1 MNVLEFK
8 LDAFQGPLDLL
19 LYLVKEHKLNIND
32 IEISLLLDQ
41 YMEYIDGLE
50 ETDFDTAGDFLAMAA
65 RLVYIKT
72 CSLLPQAEEAEEL
85 KKELQGELIEYSVC
99 KEAADALRKMCVYG
113 EVFVRPPEKLP
124 VNKVFNGSIDLGK
137 LVSAYMGMTA
147 KARRMRPVR
156 AQQFSPIVSAR
167 IVSVTSKILHVLK
180 ALYKTGVCTM
190 KDLFTDMGE
199 KSARVATFLAILE
212 LTKSGRIKLN
222 DENTLITLDRSTSR
236 KRRAAHDKLKTSE
249 PEPQEQADDDDITAS
264 EYTEPEPQTLPEI
277 EISHFDETDA
287 NEEPA
292 VSDTDTI
299 EILYPP
305 SVRCAYISEQRYS
318 SELRAALPAAAQAN
332 ENIKTPSKSP
342 AVNRFSKRFY
352 WGYPLTKGNA
362 LPYRKERL

>member
-124 VNKVFNGSIDLGK
+124 VNKVFNGSIELGK

-190 KDLFTDMGE
+190 KDLFTDMCE

-236 KRRAAHDKLKTSE
+236 KRRAAQDKLKTS
-249 PEPQEQADDDDITAS
+249 
-264 EYTEPEPQTLPEI
+264 EPEPQTLPEI
-277 EISHFDETDA
+277 EISHFDETNA
-287 NEEPA
+287 SEEPA